1 MIFKSQAP
9 QIVKTRSELGF
20 HAATWDKLPIRLI
33 GILSEIDD
41 VEAALRADL
50 TSSGVLGL
58 ELSDVVLYTVSVL
71 QDIYGD
77 VWGSKDTLN
86 RSISKYNDPSILCA
100 QVRKCTMRAYAEW
113 RRDHRTGVQ
122 RSLEELLWSLNSLA
136 NALDVNLLDYVELK
150 LQENAKR
157 SHLHGG
163 KNPDS

>member
-1 MIFKSQAP
+1 MIFKSQAS

-77 VWGSKDTLN
+77 AWGCKNTHN
-86 RSISKYNDPSILCA
+86 RPLSKYNDPSILCA
-100 QVRKCTMRAYAEW
+100 PIRKCTMRAYAEW
-113 RRDHRTGVQ
+113 RRDQKQGVQ
-122 RSLEELLWSLNSLA
+122 RSLEELLCSLA